1 MTEWHSRKNE
11 QAAKPQETNT
21 CFFKLLPPQSPRGCS
36 TLACLYYLVRPT
48 KTAILCRLVVN
59 WWRQKNCKYLF
70 SDESGQVRG
79 HLIHFR
85 HQIGMET
92 FSVFGKAYHSWCKGL
107 DVYQVNWWDIHSY
120 GEKIIRSI
128 CQSWRK
134 RNVGWLRI
142 IIYRP
147 AWIYLKRFFH

>member
-1 MTEWHSRKNE
+1 M
-11 QAAKPQETNT
+11 AKPQKWPSGEATRNINT
-21 CFFKLLPPQSPRGCS
+21 WFFELLPPQSPRGCS
-36 TLACLYYLVRPT
+36 TLACLYYLVCTT
-48 KTAILCRLVVN
+48 KTAMLCRLVVN

-70 SDESGQVRG
+70 SNESGQVRG

-120 GEKIIRSI
+120 GGKENKINLSVMKKKE
-128 CQSWRK
+128 CWMTQK
-134 RNVGWLRI
+134 H
-142 IIYRP
+142 YRP
-147 AWIYLKRFFH
+147 EWIYLKRFFD